1 MRFDPRLTLSVDSTA
16 KLFQKDAM
24 NIISTLRPLI
34 LLSFLAATFQANAV
48 EVAGYSF
55 KAPADWKS
63 SPPSSNM
70 RKAQFSAPGKS
81 GKNGE
86 VVFYYFGSGGAGGVK
101 ANVDRWMK
109 QFENPQGQS
118 VKTETVSGTKVTY
131 AQAHGT
137 YLSGRPFGPKT
148 PNPGHAML
156 AAIIEGKQGAIFVKM
171 TGPKET
177 VEAHSAKLKK
187 MVTDSLAK

>member
-1 MRFDPRLTLSVDSTA
+1 MSVDSKA
-16 KLFQKDAM
+16 KLFQKVFMKM
-24 NIISTLRPLI
+24 NTTLRPLL
-34 LLSFLAATFQANAV
+34 LLSFLLGALQANAL

-55 KAPADWKS
+55 QAPADWKS

-70 RKAQFSAPGKS
+70 RKAQFSVPGKS
-81 GKNGE
+81 GKAGE
-86 VVFYYFGSGGAGGVK
+86 VVFFYFGSGGAGGVK

-109 QFENPQGQS
+109 QFEDPQGQN
-118 VKTETVSGTKVTY
+118 VKTETIGGIKVTF

-137 YLSGRPFGPKT
+137 FLSGRPFGPKT
-148 PNPGHAML
+148 PKPGFAML

-177 VEAHSAKLKK
+177 VEAHSGKLRK
-187 MVTDSLAK
+187 MVADSLAK

>member
-1 MRFDPRLTLSVDSTA
+1 
-16 KLFQKDAM
+16 M
-24 NIISTLRPLI
+24 NMTSILRPLV
-34 LLSFLAATFQANAV
+34 LLSFLVCTFQANAL

-55 KAPADWKS
+55 TAPADWKS
-63 SPPSSNM
+63 SPPSSKM
-70 RKAQFSAPGKS
+70 RKAQFAVPGKS
-81 GKNGE
+81 GKTGE
-86 VVFYYFGSGGAGGVK
+86 AVFFYFGGGGAGGVK

-109 QFENPQGQS
+109 QFEDPQGQS
-118 VKTETVSGTKVTY
+118 VKTETVNGIKVTY

-137 YLSGRPFGPKT
+137 YLSGRPFGTKT
-148 PNPGHAML
+148 PNPEYAML

>member
-1 MRFDPRLTLSVDSTA
+1 
-16 KLFQKDAM
+16 M
-24 NIISTLRPLI
+24 NVITPLRTLI

-70 RKAQFSAPGKS
+70 RKAQFSVPGKD
-81 GKNGE
+81 GKAGE
-86 VVFYYFGSGGAGGVK
+86 VVFFYFGGGNAGGVK

-109 QFENPQGQS
+109 QFDDPQGQS
-118 VKTETVSGTKVTY
+118 VKTETVGGTKVTF

-137 YLSGRPFGPKT
+137 FLSGRPFGPKT
-148 PNPGHAML
+148 PKAGYAML
-156 AAIIEGKQGAIFVKM
+156 AAIVEGKQGAIFVKM

-177 VEAHSAKLKK
+177 VDAHSAKLKK

>member
-1 MRFDPRLTLSVDSTA
+1 LSVDSTA

-24 NIISTLRPLI
+24 NKIPTLRPLI

-70 RKAQFSAPGKS
+70 RKAQFSVPGKS

-118 VKTETVSGTKVTY
+118 VKTETINDTKVTF

-137 YLSGRPFGPKT
+137 FLSGRPFGPKT
-148 PNPGHAML
+148 PNPGYAML
-156 AAIIEGKQGAIFVKM
+156 AAIIEGKKGAIFVKM
-171 TGPKET
+171 TGPKDA
-177 VEAHSAKLKK
+177 VDAHSAKLRK

>member
-1 MRFDPRLTLSVDSTA
+1 
-16 KLFQKDAM
+16 M
-24 NIISTLRPLI
+24 NMIPTFRPLI
-34 LLSFLAATFQANAV
+34 LLSFLVCAFQANAV

-55 KAPADWKS
+55 SAPADWKS

-70 RKAQFSAPGKS
+70 RKAQFSVPGKS

-118 VKTETVSGTKVTY
+118 VKTETINDTKVTF

-137 YLSGRPFGPKT
+137 FLSGRPFGQKT
-148 PNPGHAML
+148 PNPGYAML
-156 AAIIEGKQGAIFVKM
+156 AAIIEGKKGAIFVKM
-171 TGPKET
+171 TGPKDA
-177 VEAHSAKLKK
+177 VDAHAAKLRK

>member
-1 MRFDPRLTLSVDSTA
+1 MT
-16 KLFQKDAM
+16 
-24 NIISTLRPLI
+24 STLRPLI
-34 LLSFLAATFQANAV
+34 ILSLLAFAFQANAV

-55 KAPADWKS
+55 KAPEDWKS

-70 RKAQFSAPGKS
+70 RKAQFAIPGKS
-81 GKNGE
+81 GKDGE
-86 VVFYYFGSGGAGGVK
+86 AVFFYFGGGGAGGVK

-109 QFENPQGQS
+109 QFEDPQGQS
-118 VKTETVSGTKVTY
+118 VKTETVGGTKVTF

-137 YLSGRPFGPKT
+137 FLSGRPFGPKT
-148 PNPGHAML
+148 PKAGYAML
-156 AAIIEGKQGAIFVKM
+156 AAIVEGKQGAIFVKM

-177 VEAHSAKLKK
+177 VDAHSAKLKK

>member
-1 MRFDPRLTLSVDSTA
+1 MSVDLTA
-16 KLFQKDAM
+16 KLFHKVFMKM
-24 NIISTLRPLI
+24 NTTLRPLL
-34 LLSFLAATFQANAV
+34 LLSFLLGALQTNAL

-55 KAPADWKS
+55 QAPADWES

-70 RKAQFSAPGKS
+70 RKAQFSVPGKS
-81 GKNGE
+81 GKTGE
-86 VVFYYFGSGGAGGVK
+86 VVFFYFGSGGAGGVK

-109 QFENPQGQS
+109 QFEDPQGQNM
-118 VKTETVSGTKVTY
+118 KTETIGGIKVTF

-137 YLSGRPFGPKT
+137 FLSGRPFGPKT
-148 PNPGHAML
+148 PKPGFAML

-177 VEAHSAKLKK
+177 VEAHSGKLKK
-187 MVTDSLAK
+187 MVSDSLAK

>member
-1 MRFDPRLTLSVDSTA
+1 MA
-16 KLFQKDAM
+16 KLMQKNDM
-24 NIISTLRPLI
+24 NKISTLHLFI
-34 LLSFLAATFQANAV
+34 ILSFLACAFQVQAL

-63 SPPSSNM
+63 SEPTSKM
-70 RKAQFSAPGKS
+70 RKAQFAVS
-81 GKNGE
+81 GKDGKTGE
-86 VVFYYFGSGGAGGVK
+86 AVFYYFGGGGAGGVK

-118 VKTETVSGTKVTY
+118 VKTETVNGTKVTY

-148 PNPGHAML
+148 PNPGYAML
-156 AAIIEGKQGAIFVKM
+156 AAIIEGKEGAIFVKM

-187 MVTDSLAK
+187 MVTESLAK

>member
-1 MRFDPRLTLSVDSTA
+1 MTLSVDSTA
-16 KLFQKDAM
+16 KLFQKDDM
-24 NIISTLRPLI
+24 NMTPTLRPLA
-34 LLSFLAATFQANAV
+34 LLSFLVCTFQVNAV

-55 KAPADWKS
+55 KAPEDWKS

-70 RKAQFSAPGKS
+70 RKAQFAVPGKS

-109 QFENPQGQS
+109 QFEDPQGQS
-118 VKTETVSGTKVTY
+118 VKTETVGETKVTY

-137 YLSGRPFGPKT
+137 FLSGRPFGPKT

-156 AAIIEGKQGAIFVKM
+156 AAIIEGKKGAIFVKM

>member
-1 MRFDPRLTLSVDSTA
+1 M
-16 KLFQKDAM
+16 
-24 NIISTLRPLI
+24 
-34 LLSFLAATFQANAV
+34 

-70 RKAQFSAPGKS
+70 RKAQFSVPGKD

-86 VVFYYFGSGGAGGVK
+86 VYFFHFGSGGAGGVK

-109 QFENPQGQS
+109 QFEDPQGQS
-118 VKTETVSGTKVTY
+118 VKNETVGGTKVTF

-137 YLSGRPFGPKT
+137 FLSGSFFGPKT
-148 PNPGHAML
+148 PKPGYAML
-156 AAIIEGKQGAIFVKM
+156 AAMIEGKKVRF
-171 TGPKET
+171 
-177 VEAHSAKLKK
+177 S
-187 MVTDSLAK
+187 